1 MFTIES
7 ESTSAGRSVLIAP
20 QTKTAAYAMFPA
32 DAQVEQV
39 VRSLNLAGFGD
50 ENICVFLSPA
60 HPIAE
65 AVQNMKVNS
74 SSHRSVASA
83 RAGVVSWLSRF
94 GAIVIPGVGFFIGS
108 REFLSALAPHHRQSS
123 VERRGELLAGLGIP
137 QPDAARYEA
146 RVRRD
151 ATLIFVSCQGAARSQ
166 WAREILWRMRAEEV
180 RLLGEY
186 DEVRD
191 KRDVGPISSLAS

>member
-7 ESTSAGRSVLIAP
+7 ESTRARRSVLIAT
-20 QTKTAAYAMFPA
+20 QTKTAAYAMFPVG
-32 DAQVEQV
+32 AQVEEV
-39 VRSLNLAGFGD
+39 VHSLNLAGFED

-60 HPIAE
+60 HPIA
-65 AVQNMKVNS
+65 AVVQNMKVNPS
-74 SSHRSVASA
+74 SDRSVEAG

-94 GAIVIPGVGFFIGS
+94 GAVVIPGVGFFIGS
-108 REFLSALAPHHRQSS
+108 REFLSALVPHHRRSS
-123 VERRGELLAGLGIP
+123 VDGGGELLAGLGIP
-137 QPDAARYEA
+137 LLDAARYQA

-191 KRDVGPISSLAS
+191 RREEGPISSLAS